1 MERINLCVQRSFS
14 DLITA
19 TVNFMKQEFV
29 PFIRA
34 FAVIGFPVILIML
47 FLMKDLLLEMLNMS
61 MTPQVNY
68 DPDGFGRTMV
78 RTALTSLSGM
88 LVILWVQLFSI
99 SYLRVYWDH
108 YREGI
113 EERITIAEVFRVM
126 LKKLGVYIVWSLFYG
141 LIVLVGSMFLL
152 VPGIYFGVAL
162 TFGSCILVLKDGGL
176 GKIMSESMAIVKG
189 NWWRTLGYII
199 VLSLLVGVVAYVF
212 QIPYMVVM
220 FSSAF
225 TGEIPGAYEITFSLL
240 LSNLGQYTL
249 YTVMFVGIGMM
260 FFSRTEEMEH
270 TTLLSQIEQLG
281 AEPEKKSDEGID

>member
-1 MERINLCVQRSFS
+1 MEKINLSVQRSFS
-14 DLITA
+14 DLITV
-19 TVNFMKQEFV
+19 TINFMKQEFI

-34 FAVIGFPVILIML
+34 FAVIGFPMILLML
-47 FLMKDLLLEMLNMS
+47 FFMKDLLMGVFDMSLHPEAYYDVNNFGDTML
-61 MTPQVNY
+61 
-68 DPDGFGRTMV
+68 RT
-78 RTALTSLSGM
+78 LFTSLFGVLM
-88 LVILWVQLFSI
+88 MLWVQLFAI

>member
-34 FAVIGFPVILIML
+34 FSVIGFPVILIML

-68 DPDGFGRTMV
+68 DPDVFGRTMV

-108 YREGI
+108 YRERI

-141 LIVLVGSMFLL
+141 LIVLVGSLFFLI
-152 VPGIYFGVAL
+152 PGIYFGVAL
-162 TFGSCILVLKDGGL
+162 TFGSYILVLKDGSL

>member
-1 MERINLCVQRSFS
+1 
-14 DLITA
+14 
-19 TVNFMKQEFV
+19 
-29 PFIRA
+29 
-34 FAVIGFPVILIML
+34 
-47 FLMKDLLLEMLNMS
+47 
-61 MTPQVNY
+61 
-68 DPDGFGRTMV
+68 
-78 RTALTSLSGM
+78 
-88 LVILWVQLFSI
+88 
-99 SYLRVYWDH
+99 
-108 YREGI
+108 
-113 EERITIAEVFRVM
+113 
-126 LKKLGVYIVWSLFYG
+126 
-141 LIVLVGSMFLL
+141 MFLL

>member
-47 FLMKDLLLEMLNMS
+47 FLMKDLLLEMLNVS
-61 MTPQVNY
+61 LSPQMNY
-68 DPDGFGRTMV
+68 DPDFFGRTMV

-141 LIVLVGSMFLL
+141 LIVLVGSIFFL

-162 TFGSCILVLKDGGL
+162 TFGTYILVLKDDGL
-176 GKIMSESMAIVKG
+176 GRIMSGSMAIVKG

-270 TTLLSQIEQLG
+270 TTLLSQIDQLG

>member
-1 MERINLCVQRSFS
+1 M
-14 DLITA
+14 
-19 TVNFMKQEFV
+19 
-29 PFIRA
+29 
-34 FAVIGFPVILIML
+34 
-47 FLMKDLLLEMLNMS
+47 
-61 MTPQVNY
+61 
-68 DPDGFGRTMV
+68 
-78 RTALTSLSGM
+78 
-88 LVILWVQLFSI
+88 
-99 SYLRVYWDH
+99 RVYWDH

>member
-68 DPDGFGRTMV
+68 DPDVFGRTMV

-141 LIVLVGSMFLL
+141 LIVLVGSIFFLI
-152 VPGIYFGVAL
+152 PGIYFGVAL
-162 TFGSCILVLKDGGL
+162 TFGSYILVLKDGSL